1 MLVMKKKLLD
11 ALKTKFVGI
20 DEAVLDRIATKK
32 AENVT
37 DESQITAIVD
47 GITIQDI
54 IDRQTESIGNDYV
67 I

>member
-1 MLVMKKKLLD
+1 MKETLD

-37 DESQITAIVD
+37 DESQITGLLWTASLFK
-47 GITIQDI
+47 TL
-54 IDRQTESIGNDYV
+54 
-67 I
+67 